1 MYSARATMNS
11 FFHAVNHTNF
21 INHNSGQKIN
31 SRCLAHIRDEAK
43 REEALTSKP
52 NITPFLLM
60 VYLSFPCANTV
71 YSNFQVPVE
80 TLAAPK
86 IK

>member
-21 INHNSGQKIN
+21 IHHDSGQKIN

-60 VYLSFPCANTV
+60 VYLTV
-71 YSNFQVPVE
+71 FLV
-80 TLAAPK
+80 
-86 IK
+86 